1 MDEKF
6 IHIYHD
12 NDKHL
17 TYAIWKAWA
26 NETQY
31 KLAVDTQLKAV
42 QESGSEYIIVD
53 IREFKGTTPAA
64 QKYTTEVV
72 MPKLYHKTKL
82 KKIAYIVGEN
92 IFANFTLTSI
102 RKEIDKE
109 AYLQTNAFTSLED
122 AETWLLKTN

>member
-1 MDEKF
+1 
-6 IHIYHD
+6 
-12 NDKHL
+12 
-17 TYAIWKAWA
+17 
-26 NETQY
+26 
-31 KLAVDTQLKAV
+31 
-42 QESGSEYIIVD
+42 
-53 IREFKGTTPAA
+53 
-64 QKYTTEVV
+64 

-92 IFANFTLTSI
+92 IFANFTLTSM